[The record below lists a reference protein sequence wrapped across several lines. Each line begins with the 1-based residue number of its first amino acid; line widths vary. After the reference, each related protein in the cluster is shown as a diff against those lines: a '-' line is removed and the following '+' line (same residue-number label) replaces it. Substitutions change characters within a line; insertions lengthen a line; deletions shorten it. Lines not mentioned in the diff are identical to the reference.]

1 MMPLLRAALL
11 LTSSPSYATA
21 RCSGAPAA
29 WLRAPTTICQISLGQ
44 VGFRALQSGALLSA
58 IITRMKLLQP

>member
-21 RCSGAPAA
+21 RCSGGAPAA
-29 WLRAPTTICQISLGQ
+29 WLRAPTICQISLGQ
-44 VGFRALQSGALLSA
+44 VGFRTLQSGALSSA

>member
-29 WLRAPTTICQISLGQ
+29 WLRAPTICQISLGQ
-44 VGFRALQSGALLSA
+44 VGFRTLQSGALLSA